1 MVTNLWKNNMIGI
14 KSIASYIPPGRIDN
28 VAQAAE
34 FERDAAFVDAK
45 LGTRTLSVKS
55 DAEETSDLCV
65 QAVQNLLAKN
75 PALKPEAIE
84 ALIVVTQ
91 NGDAEGLPHTSAIAQ
106 DKLGLPKQIACFD
119 VGLGCSG
126 YVYGLAIAQGFMQA
140 AGLRNAVL
148 VTADPY
154 SKIMDRSDRLTTLL
168 FGDAATAT
176 WLGEQPQWQLTASS
190 YGTDGAGAEYL
201 VTKDGHFHMNG
212 RQVFNFASLKII
224 PHMQEV
230 LAKAELDFAAVDAI
244 CLHQG
249 SAAIV
254 DAIAKRLGEHGDKV
268 LKDMFGAGNT
278 VSSSIPLLLEHYV
291 LDSEYQQVLMSGF
304 GVGLS
309 WASGLLSRV

>member
-1 MVTNLWKNNMIGI
+1 MIGI
-14 KSIASYIPPGRIDN
+14 KSIASYIPTGRIDN
-28 VAQAAE
+28 VAQAAA
-34 FERDAAFVDAK
+34 FDRDADFVDTK
-45 LGTRTLSVKS
+45 LGTRSLSVKA
-55 DAEETSDLCV
+55 DHEETSDLCV
-65 QAVQNLLAKN
+65 QAVNNLLAKN
-75 PALKPEAIE
+75 PQLQLEQIE

-106 DKLGLPKQIACFD
+106 HKLGLNKHIACFD

-126 YVYGLAIAQGFMQA
+126 YVYGLTIAQGFMQA
-140 AGLRNAVL
+140 AGLKNAVL

-176 WLGEQPQWQLTASS
+176 WLGEDPDWALTASS
-190 YGTDGAGAEYL
+190 FGTDGAGAEYL

-230 LAKAELDFAAVDAI
+230 LDKAELSFDQVDAI
-244 CLHQG
+244 CIHQG
-249 SAAIV
+249 SGAIV

-278 VSSSIPLLLEHYV
+278 VSSSIPLLLEHHI
-291 LDSEYQQVLMSGF
+291 LNSTHQQVLMSGF

-309 WASGLLSRV
+309 WASGLISRV